1 MIYNYIKKN
10 ISDEIYFILI
20 RRNNLNTIKRIFMDK
35 NIIICI
41 KSIKIL

>member
-10 ISDEIYFILI
+10 ISDEIYFIQ

-35 NIIICI
+35 NIIIYV
-41 KSIKIL
+41 KNIKIL